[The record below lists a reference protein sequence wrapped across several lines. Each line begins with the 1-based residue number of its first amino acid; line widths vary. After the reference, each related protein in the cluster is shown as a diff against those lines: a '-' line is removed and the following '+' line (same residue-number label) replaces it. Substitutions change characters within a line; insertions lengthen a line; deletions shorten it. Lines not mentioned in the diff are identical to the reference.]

1 MRINSDLVAGLI
13 LAATAAACARQ
24 PERSLVGDWDAYL
37 ASGSATNPGFTGW
50 RRMGFAHFERRDTA
64 VVGSIRRR
72 TGEPLV
78 EEARVSTRADSMIV
92 TGAHDQSIAGA
103 WHGDTLTGVLLANGK
118 PAGRRIR
125 LVRRMTPFTV
135 EQNYALWPGAVSDS
149 QYAVTEDTLVFMK
162 TRDGARLA
170 NYIAWPVTPGCSAS
184 RPLGSSAELPR
195 CRDAESPSSGP
206 YGVVMQRTPYTR
218 ILHPAGRFWASRGYI
233 FVAQHVRG
241 RDVSDGKDFGDYD
254 TDVRD
259 GYDAV
264 EWAAKLP
271 GANGRVG
278 LIGHSDEGRLAWYA
292 AVSAPPH
299 LAAIAPSAA
308 TGDPWRIV
316 PYEDMVFSPINVA
329 WACLMRART
338 LQNISDLDIGT
349 ALMHLPMSDLPQ
361 QLGCGDVPLWDRWIA
376 HPLLDKY
383 WRDHAVTTNIANVKA
398 PVLQISGWYDDSRG
412 PIDYTNALNAVPG
425 HPFIRLVMGPG
436 AHKGVDYVA
445 GEFGPQSRVD
455 TRRLQLRWFDHYL
468 LGKDN
473 GVDRELP
480 VDIFVFGDNTWR
492 KETTWPLERAR
503 GTRWYLSG
511 GGMGD
516 GRSAVGGNTSA
527 GNGVLDVNPPA
538 DGAPADTFTYDPA
551 NPTPFLIDSRE
562 LETSLNED
570 YTSLNATRRDV
581 LVYTSKPL
589 TKPIEVTGQM
599 SAVLFAASDAKDT
612 DWNVMLLDVFP
623 DGHAERVQDGL
634 ARARFRQGFDK
645 EVLLTPGRV
654 ERYDIDLW
662 FTSRV
667 FEPGHRIRVTVS
679 SALFPK
685 YDRNLNTG
693 GNNERDTSF
702 VVAHQRVL
710 HDAAHPSHIVLPVVP
725 R

>member
-1 MRINSDLVAGLI
+1 
-13 LAATAAACARQ
+13 
-24 PERSLVGDWDAYL
+24 
-37 ASGSATNPGFTGW
+37 
-50 RRMGFAHFERRDTA
+50 MGFAHFAGRDSGFA
-64 VVGSIRRR
+64 GSIRRR
-72 TGEPLV
+72 TGEPMLAV
-78 EEARVSTRADSMIV
+78 TTVGGEHDSV
-92 TGAHDQSIAGA
+92 VLNGENNQSLKGT
-103 WHGDTLTGVLLANGK
+103 WSGDTLTGVVLAGGK

-125 LVRRMTPFTV
+125 LVRRSSPFTV
-135 EQNYALWPGAVSDS
+135 EKQYELWPGAVSDS
-149 QYAVTEDTLVFMK
+149 QYAITEDTAVFMK
-162 TRDGARLA
+162 TRDGARLVS
-170 NYIAWPVTPGCSAS
+170 YIARPVGN
-184 RPLGSSAELPR
+184 
-195 CRDAESPSSGP
+195 GP
-206 YGVVMQRTPYTR
+206 FGVVLQRTPYTR
-218 ILHPAGRFWASRGYI
+218 ILHPAGRYWASRGYI

-241 RDVSDGKDFGDYD
+241 RDISDGKDFGDYD
-254 TDVRD
+254 TDVND

-271 GANGRVG
+271 GANGKVG

-292 AVSAPPH
+292 AVGAPPH

-338 LQNISDLDIGT
+338 LQSINDLDIGA
-349 ALMHLPMSDLPQ
+349 ALTHLPLSDLPQ
-361 QLGCGDVPLWDRWIA
+361 QLGCGDVPLWDRWIE
-376 HPLLDKY
+376 HPTLDAY
-383 WRDHAVTTNIANVKA
+383 WRAHAVTTNIANVRA

-412 PIDYTNALNAVPG
+412 PIDYTNALNKVPG

-473 GVDRELP
+473 GVDKEQP
-480 VDIFVFGDNTWR
+480 VDIFVFGDDAWR
-492 KETTWPLERAR
+492 KEAAWPLARAIA
-503 GTRWYLSG
+503 TKWYVSSG
-511 GGMGD
+511 GN
-516 GRSAVGGNTSA
+516 ANTS
-527 GNGVLDVNPPA
+527 GGDGVLDTIPPS
-538 DGAPADTFTYDPA
+538 GAPVDTFTYDPA
-551 NPTPFLIDSRE
+551 KPTPYLIDSRE

-570 YTSLNATRRDV
+570 FTALNASRHDA
-581 LVYTSKPL
+581 LVFTSKPL

-599 SAVLFAASDAKDT
+599 SATLWAASDAKDT

-623 DGHAERVQDGL
+623 DGHAERVQDGV
-634 ARARFRQGFDK
+634 ARARFRKGYDK
-645 EVLLTPGRV
+645 EVMLAPGSV
-654 ERYDIDLW
+654 EQYDIDLW

-667 FEPGHRIRVTVS
+667 FTPGHKLRVSVS

-693 GNNERDTSF
+693 GNNERDTTF
-702 VVAHQRVL
+702 VVAHQRLV
-710 HDAAHPSHIVLPVVP
+710 HDAAHPSHVTLPLIP

>member
-1 MRINSDLVAGLI
+1 MRIPPTYYIIVGALTVACTPRVTL
-13 LAATAAACARQ
+13 
-24 PERSLVGDWDAYL
+24 PSLVGDWDAYL
-37 ASGSATNPGFTGW
+37 ADGSAAHPGFEGW
-50 RRMGFAHFERRDTA
+50 RRMGFAHFATGDS
-64 VVGSIRRR
+64 GSIRRR
-72 TGEPLV
+72 TGDTILTV
-78 EEARVSTRADSMIV
+78 ARVTTRADSVILS
-92 TGAHDQSIAGA
+92 GGDQSIDAA
-103 WHGDTLTGVLLANGK
+103 WHGDTLAGVMLTGGK

-125 LVRRMTPFTV
+125 LVRRTTPFVV
-135 EQNYALWPGAVSDS
+135 EQFYALWPGAVSDS

-170 NYIAWPVTPGCSAS
+170 NYIARPVG
-184 RPLGSSAELPR
+184 
-195 CRDAESPSSGP
+195 SGP
-206 YGVVMQRTPYTR
+206 FGVVLQRTPYTR
-218 ILHPAGRFWASRGYI
+218 ILHRAGRYWASRGYI

-241 RDVSDGKDFGDYD
+241 RDVSDGSNFGDYD

-329 WACLMRART
+329 WVCLMRART
-338 LQNISDLDIGT
+338 LQDINDLDIGP
-349 ALMHLPMSDLPQ
+349 ALVHLPLSDLPQ
-361 QLGCGDVPLWDRWIA
+361 QLGCGDVAIWDRWIA
-376 HPLLDKY
+376 HPTLDAY
-383 WRDHAVTTNIANVKA
+383 WRAHAVTTNIARVRA

-412 PIDYTNALNAVPG
+412 PIDYTDALNKVPG

-445 GEFGPQSRVD
+445 GDFGPQSRVD

-473 GVDRELP
+473 GVDREPP
-480 VDIFVFGDNTWR
+480 VDVFVFGDNTWR
-492 KETTWPLERAR
+492 KEAAWPLERAVP
-503 GTRWYLSG
+503 TKWYMASG
-511 GGMGD
+511 G
-516 GRSAVGGNTSA
+516 A
-527 GNGVLDVNPPA
+527 LDTLPP
-538 DGAPADTFTYDPA
+538 GAAAADTFTYDPA

-570 YTSLNATRRDV
+570 YSALNATRRDE
-581 LVYTSKPL
+581 LVYTSKPF
-589 TKPIEVTGQM
+589 THPIEVTGPM
-599 SAVLFAASDAKDT
+599 SATIWAASDAKDA

-623 DGHAERVQDGL
+623 DGRAERVQDGL
-634 ARARFRQGFDK
+634 ARARFREGFDK

-667 FEPGHRIRVTVS
+667 FEPGHRLRVSVS

-685 YDRNLNTG
+685 YDRNLGTG
-693 GNNERDTSF
+693 ANNERDSTF
-702 VVAHQRVL
+702 VVAHQRLL
-710 HDAAHPSHIVLPVVP
+710 HDPAHPSQVVLPVIP

>member
-1 MRINSDLVAGLI
+1 MRFHIVLLVL
-13 LAATAAACARQ
+13 TAAACAGRG
-24 PERSLVGDWDAYL
+24 RSEKSLSGDWDAYL
-37 ASGSATNPGFTGW
+37 ASGTTTNPGFTGW
-50 RRMGFAHFERRDTA
+50 RRMGFAHFDRRDSGL
-64 VVGSIRRR
+64 VGSVRRR

-78 EEARVSTRADSMIV
+78 DDAHVATRADSVVI

-103 WHGDTLTGVLLANGK
+103 WHGDTLTGVVLAGGK
-118 PAGRRIR
+118 PAGRLIR
-125 LVRRMTPFTV
+125 LVRRSTPFTV
-135 EQNYALWPGAVSDS
+135 EHNYALWPGAVSDS

-162 TRDGARLA
+162 TRDGAKLA
-170 NYIAWPVTPGCSAS
+170 SYIARPVG
-184 RPLGSSAELPR
+184 
-195 CRDAESPSSGP
+195 SGP
-206 YGVVMQRTPYTR
+206 FGVVLQRTPYTR

-271 GANGRVG
+271 DANGRVG

-338 LQNISDLDIGT
+338 LQNINDLDIGT
-349 ALMHLPMSDLPQ
+349 ALMHLPMSDLPRT
-361 QLGCGDVPLWDRWIA
+361 LGCGDVPLWDRWIA
-376 HPLLDKY
+376 HPALDKY

-412 PIDYTNALNAVPG
+412 PIDYTNALNNVPD
-425 HPFIRLVMGPG
+425 HPPIRLVMGPG

-480 VDIFVFGDNTWR
+480 VDIFVFGDNAWR
-492 KETTWPLERAR
+492 KEQSWPIVRATN
-503 GTRWYLSG
+503 TRWYLSSG
-511 GGMGD
+511 GK
-516 GRSAVGGNTSA
+516 ANTS
-527 GNGVLDVNPPA
+527 GGDGVLDTSPPA
-538 DGAPADTFTYDPA
+538 AGAPADTFTYDPA

-570 YTSLNATRRDV
+570 YTALNATRRDA
-581 LVYTSKPL
+581 LVFTSKPL

-599 SAVLFAASDAKDT
+599 SATLWAATDAKDT

-623 DGHAERVQDGL
+623 DGHAERVQDGV

-645 EVLLTPGRV
+645 EVLLTPGSV
-654 ERYDIDLW
+654 EKYDIDLW

-667 FEPGHRIRVTVS
+667 FQPGHRIRVAVS

-693 GNNERDTSF
+693 GNNERDTTF
-702 VVAHQRVL
+702 VVAHQRLL
-710 HDAAHPSHIVLPVVP
+710 HDATHPSQILLPIVP